1 MPKHASY
8 GNKNSKRTMR
18 HTDEYTPQASQYD
31 THDEP
36 IGLTQA
42 FTPLDQT
49 DEFSAVGSS
58 SGRHASGFSYKPDDG
73 SDEYPDAFESLEPV
87 AEPPLLFEEQT
98 QAIAPA
104 PTRGRHG
111 KSNKLTLS
119 PHQKK
124 SRRMRRILIVIMVL
138 LVLLIGAIVYMGWQ
152 LFSEANLSASQQVQ
166 QLESTES
173 ETESLQ
179 TDPSATTDATTVTEK
194 RTEVPDL
201 LSILGLSESEAI
213 AQLKRGASVVST
225 REVSEEGSS
234 IVTQETVA
242 LLEEP
247 ADSRSGTPTVYLG
260 LNADG
265 VVVSAGYSAAT
276 ASLGYGSI
284 SFAEAIETQHI
295 IQKTLEEAGVTV
307 SDDAITL
314 PSDRSDYATYA
325 SDGTTVTAENCSFS
339 GPVDINGETY
349 EWSAVLTYN
358 YTTSNATGNLADTI
372 RIIYVYVDAP
382 EAQAPVEE
390 AAESDQSSEA
400 GDGAAEASGAE
411 GTAAAS

>member
-1 MPKHASY
+1 MPKHASHSK
-8 GNKNSKRTMR
+8 NNSKHAQQGVDERSSMR
-18 HTDEYTPQASQYD
+18 SYD
-31 THDEP
+31 TQDEP

-49 DEFSAVGSS
+49 DEFSALGATT
-58 SGRHASGFSYKPDDG
+58 GRHANGFSYKPDDG

-87 AEPPLLFEEQT
+87 VEPPLLFGDQS
-98 QAIAPA
+98 QAMTVA

-111 KSNKLTLS
+111 KNKKPPLL

-124 SRRMRRILIVIMVL
+124 SRRIRRILIVIMVL
-138 LVLLIGAIVYMGWQ
+138 LVLLIGAIVYLGWQ

-166 QLESTES
+166 QLQSTET

-179 TDPSATTDATTVTEK
+179 ADPSATSDAATTTAK

-201 LSILGLSESEAI
+201 LSILGLSESEAVT
-213 AQLKRGASVVST
+213 QLKRGASVVST
-225 REVSEEGSS
+225 RDVSEEGSA
-234 IVTQETVA
+234 IVKQETVA

-265 VVVSAGYSAAT
+265 IVVSAGYSAAT
-276 ASLGYGSI
+276 ASLGYGSV
-284 SFAEAIETQHI
+284 SFSEAIEKEQI
-295 IQKTLEEAGVTV
+295 IQKTLAEAGVTI
-307 SDDAITL
+307 SDDAIEL
-314 PSDRSDYATYA
+314 PSDRSEYATYA

-372 RIIYVYVDAP
+372 RIIDVYIDAP
-382 EAQAPVEE
+382 GAQAPIEE
-390 AAESDQSSEA
+390 AAEGDQ
-400 GDGAAEASGAE
+400 AAEGDH
-411 GTAAAS
+411 AA